1 MQIGVFLYFLVS
13 KYILKEEVF
22 ITTSTTAFRITKKAG
37 RIGAQVDDIQLGAHL
52 TDADITALKD
62 ALHEH
67 QVLFFRNQGHLD
79 DAAHEAFATRFGD
92 FFQHPTIPPKKESTA
107 IFELDSAHG
116 AKANIWHTDV
126 TFVPNV
132 PKYSIL
138 HGVKIPAVGGDTIW
152 ANTNTA
158 YEELADGLRE
168 FAENTWALH
177 SNDYDYAKRRDDVQD
192 EESKQYCDIFVSTKY
207 VSRHP
212 VVHVHAETN
221 KKHLLLGSFVRN
233 FEGYTTEQSESL
245 LTVLQAIITRPE
257 NTVRWSWQ
265 EGNIVIWDNLATQHY
280 AIADYTE
287 QRIVRRI
294 TVGDDVPVHANGTA
308 STLIEKA

>member
-1 MQIGVFLYFLVS
+1 MTNV
-13 KYILKEEVF
+13 
-22 ITTSTTAFRITKKAG
+22 TTAFHITKKAG
-37 RIGAQVDDIQLGAHL
+37 RIGAQVDNIQLS
-52 TDADITALKD
+52 ADLNEETITALKD
-62 ALHEH
+62 ALSEH
-67 QVLFFRNQGHLD
+67 QVLFFRNQHQLD
-79 DAAHEAFATRFGD
+79 DAAHEAFATRFGEL
-92 FFQHPTIPPKKESTA
+92 FQHPTVPPKKDSKA
-107 IFELDSAHG
+107 IFELDSERG

-138 HGVKIPAVGGDTIW
+138 RGVKIPSVGGDTIW
-152 ANTNTA
+152 ANTNSA

-177 SNDYDYAKRRDDVQD
+177 SNDYDYAKRQDD
-192 EESKQYCDIFVSTKY
+192 EETEETAQQYRDVFVSTKY

-212 VVHVHAETN
+212 VVHVHAETG
-221 KKHLLLGSFVRN
+221 KKHLLLGSFVRK

-265 EGNIVIWDNLATQHY
+265 EGDVVIWDNLATQHY
-280 AIADYTE
+280 AVADYTE

-294 TVGDDVPVHANGTA
+294 TVGDDIPVHANGTA
-308 STLIEKA
+308 STLVEKK